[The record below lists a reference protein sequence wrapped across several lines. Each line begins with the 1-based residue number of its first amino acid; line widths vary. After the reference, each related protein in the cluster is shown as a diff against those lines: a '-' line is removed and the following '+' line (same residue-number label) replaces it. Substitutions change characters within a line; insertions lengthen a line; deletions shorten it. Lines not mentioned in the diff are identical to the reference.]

1 VDRSRRRSTVV
12 AWVTAVVV
20 AFGGTTFD
28 ATPALADEPGV
39 GSSGSVPVPASG
51 TDGASGSDGTSG
63 LPGASGAGV
72 GESIPSRGGPIKTP
86 RGPIQS
92 DLPPGR
98 GAYGC
103 VGQTVDQCP
112 RSSRPEV
119 TPRSG
124 NSGGGIGIGVPV
136 LPSFAPPVTVGSQ
149 RAVEGGRDLELS
161 LPPLSPSQSAPG
173 DVSEVAPALGTPPTA
188 AGVDGPRA
196 PAPIAPI
203 APVLSPPLPGQLVFD
218 PPQGAVAN
226 PGTTPAVPAPAQ
238 APREAEPMIPAP
250 QVSGP
255 ETPAELRAADL
266 GRVAS
271 AALPGLGVLGA
282 VMLLGGLIGY
292 RQARA
297 GYQFRLAGAGRFL
310 Q

>member
-1 VDRSRRRSTVV
+1 MDRSRRRSTAV
-12 AWVTAVVV
+12 ARVTAAFV
-20 AFGGTTFD
+20 AFGVTSMY
-28 ATPALADEPGV
+28 APPALADDSGV
-39 GSSGSVPVPASG
+39 GSSTSDPTSTPAAGSGGNSFA
-51 TDGASGSDGTSG
+51 
-63 LPGASGAGV
+63 GAGP
-72 GESIPSRGGPIKTP
+72 GGAGDGDSIPSRGGPIKTP

-98 GAYGC
+98 GASGC

-136 LPSFAPPVTVGSQ
+136 LPSFAPPVTFGSQ
-149 RAVEGGRDLELS
+149 RAVQGGRDLELS

-173 DVSEVAPALGTPPTA
+173 DVPEVARALGTPPTA

-196 PAPIAPI
+196 PAPIAP
-203 APVLSPPLPGQLVFD
+203 VLSPPLPGQPVFD

-226 PGTTPAVPAPAQ
+226 PSTTPAVPAPAQ